1 MVNSAAMAAMT
12 ATKMHADKVLLN
24 GVNSGGKIGLLGLR
38 ITHSTA
44 KKPDITKAPSAAT
57 TK

>member
-1 MVNSAAMAAMT
+1 MVSTITMAATIAARMLL
-12 ATKMHADKVLLN
+12 DKGWLN
-24 GVNSGGKIGLLGLR
+24 GLNPGGKIGLLGLR